1 MPSLGTNGRSPE
13 MIFRGRWSLTLHW
26 RSILNLEVFEFN
38 WKVVSTSEEESG
50 GERITWAQERLVFL
64 RFIPLFGYVRT
75 QELILIMF
83 LDLLSRALTLSL
95 LRITQPIIAKAI
107 LLLGL
112 NDATSTVESFPVF
125 SFPQAFSTPGLLS
138 RRIGQTDLPLSS
150 SSPHLIFF
158 SIDLF
163 TENIFNDRQTFQATT
178 V

>member
-1 MPSLGTNGRSPE
+1 

-26 RSILNLEVFEFN
+26 RSIFNLEVFEFN
-38 WKVVSTSEEESG
+38 WKVN
-50 GERITWAQERLVFL
+50 ERRGIGRREDHLGPRTICFSSFYSSVWIRSHSRVDTNHVL
-64 RFIPLFGYVRT
+64 RFT
-75 QELILIMF
+75 
-83 LDLLSRALTLSL
+83 
-95 LRITQPIIAKAI
+95 IACTYFVTAAHHPTHCQGM
-107 LLLGL
+107 LGL